1 MSKFSV
7 KLRNAASA
15 FIATEGSEVSS
26 PKAKIDTSTISP
38 KQRAYVV
45 SLLDGKLLPEGQQV
59 PGVKLTYGE
68 LNRQEPRPNGAKGR
82 HFPVVSGLSGGEAA
96 KVIDA
101 LKALPDNPNAKRSY
115 QPKAEKSAQSA
126 EVAELKAQMAA
137 LIALVSGEAAPTPE
151 PGHQMVSDG
160 EAVEAEADDDGEAV
174 EAVEAVEVAIGDYLL
189 IDGELYQL
197 GQTATGRV
205 NVKLA

>member
-68 LNRQEPRPNGAKGR
+68 LNRQEPRPTGAKGR

-115 QPKAEKSAQSA
+115 QPKADSSANA
-126 EVAELKAQMAA
+126 EVAELKAQMAQ
-137 LIALVSGEAAPTPE
+137 LIAALGGGIEPE
-151 PGHQMVSDG
+151 PGHQMVTDDAEG
-160 EAVEAEADDDGEAV
+160 VEAEADDDGEAV
-174 EAVEAVEVAIGDYLL
+174 EYIAVAEGDYLMV
-189 IDGELYQL
+189 DGELYQL
-197 GQTATGRV
+197 GRTPSGRL

>member
-26 PKAKIDTSTISP
+26 PKAKIDTSTISSD
-38 KQRAYVV
+38 QRRYVV
-45 SLLDGKLLPEGQQV
+45 SLLDSKLLPEGQQV

-82 HFPVVSGLSGGEAA
+82 HFPVVSGLSKTEAA

-115 QPKAEKSAQSA
+115 QPKADGGKASSANA

-151 PGHQMVSDG
+151 PGHQMVNDG

-174 EAVEAVEVAIGDYLL
+174 EYIEVAEGDYLMV
-189 IDGELYQL
+189 DGELYQL
-197 GQTATGRV
+197 GRTPKGRL